1 MMNHKQSASPEAGR
15 APADTGVYRRV
26 HERTP
31 LRLHGSYQ
39 TAAGADELA
48 LIVADVSPG
57 GARLIAEDIPT
68 INAEITMKISS
79 LGCLNGR
86 VVRTASEEFAVIF
99 THGSAERQRMAAS
112 IAWNYNK
119 SRLGLANRRSA
130 GSEAVDSCDPIEFSD
145 GSRSSAEITEFSL
158 SGVSFRCARPVQV
171 GEQVHIGALAGRVVK
186 LIDGG
191 FAVAFDP
198 PGA

>member
-1 MMNHKQSASPEAGR
+1 MMNHKQDASNETDR

-39 TAAGADELA
+39 LTTDADERA

-68 INAEITMKISS
+68 IDSEIT
-79 LGCLNGR
+79 
-86 VVRTASEEFAVIF
+86 

-119 SRLGLANRRSA
+119 SRLGLANRRST

-145 GSRSSAEITEFSL
+145 GSKADAEITEFSL
-158 SGVSFRCARPVQV
+158 SGVSFRCARPVEI
-171 GEQVHIGALAGRVVK
+171 GEQVHIGALTGSVVK

-198 PGA
+198 PDA

>member
-1 MMNHKQSASPEAGR
+1 MMNHKETASQKADR
-15 APADTGVYRRV
+15 APADTAVYRRV

-39 TAAGADELA
+39 IASGADELA

-68 INAEITMKISS
+68 IDAEITMKISS

-86 VVRTASEEFAVIF
+86 VVRTASEEFAVLF

-112 IAWNYNK
+112 IA
-119 SRLGLANRRSA
+119 
-130 GSEAVDSCDPIEFSD
+130 
-145 GSRSSAEITEFSL
+145 
-158 SGVSFRCARPVQV
+158 
-171 GEQVHIGALAGRVVK
+171 
-186 LIDGG
+186 
-191 FAVAFDP
+191 
-198 PGA
+198 

>member
-1 MMNHKQSASPEAGR
+1 MMNHKQDASNETDR

-39 TAAGADELA
+39 LTTDADERA

-68 INAEITMKISS
+68 IDSEITMKIAS
-79 LGCLNGR
+79 LGSLNGR
-86 VVRTASEEFAVIF
+86 VVRTASEEFAVLF

-119 SRLGLANRRSA
+119 SRLGLANRRST

-145 GSRSSAEITEFSL
+145 GSKADAEITEFSL
-158 SGVSFRCARPVQV
+158 SGVSFRCARPVEI
-171 GEQVHIGALAGRVVK
+171 GEQVHIGALTGSVVK

-198 PGA
+198 PDA